1 MPGFNDVNNEMDDL
15 DRQID
20 ALAQEV
26 EDKRLAYEQKKH
38 ELSLRYSTLVIEGKA
53 KNPDWTQTDV
63 VAWATTESSAEKL
76 AMITAHSEY
85 RRLKARLEAKQS
97 MQETARE
104 KSYNRRQEL
113 KRLA

>member
-1 MPGFNDVNNEMDDL
+1 MPGFSDVNNDMDDL
-15 DRQID
+15 DRQSD

-26 EDKRLAYEQKKH
+26 EDKRFAYEQKKH
-38 ELSLRYSTLVIEGKA
+38 ELSLKYSSLVIEGKA

-63 VAWATTESSAEKL
+63 AAWATMESRIEEA
-76 AMITAHSEY
+76 AMITAKSEY
-85 RRLKARLEAKQS
+85 RRLKARLEATQS